1 MLIIETFLF
10 EFDLFERMTLNH
22 MELAGEV
29 LCFLF
34 FKKNMIR
41 HMELSAEVLT
51 LVEHGL
57 KSLLT

>member
-1 MLIIETFLF
+1 MLIVETFLF
-10 EFDLFERMTLNH
+10 EFDLFKRITLNH

-51 LVEHGL
+51 
-57 KSLLT
+57 